1 MKQLSGLDNLF
12 LALEH
17 GNQHMHVAGLGI
29 YDPSTAPGGKVRFKS
44 VLNFFVNRL
53 DAGKVFRRRLVTVPH
68 DLDRPYWIEDAEIDV
83 EYHVRHIALPQPGD
97 WRQLM
102 IQIAR
107 IHARPL
113 DLAKPLWEAYIIEG
127 LDNIPGIPHGSF
139 GLYTKFHHAAVDG
152 EAGAELIRALHTL
165 VPGNEPEA
173 AATPLSVVAEHDP
186 TAVELYAR
194 TLSSKAQQALDAS
207 RLILMLGN
215 RIASVGKEMIAS
227 GQAAEL
233 ARELLSKFGDAAPEG
248 EGAGKDSAG
257 RKPVT
262 RFDHPVSPHRVI
274 DAVGFSL
281 AECKTIRQHV
291 PDVTIND
298 IFMAACSGALRA
310 YLEEKDELPDKSL
323 NAMVPMTTRGDV
335 KDANAGNQIGMSAM
349 PLRTDVADPVERLLA
364 VRRGTGKGKALT
376 AALGK
381 ELPGQLIQV
390 LPAVA
395 SKLLINKGLTSLA
408 NVTVSNVR
416 GPTVPLYMAN
426 ARLVLYLPISI
437 AFNNLGLN
445 ITGFS
450 YHGTLWVCFVCCRK
464 MMPDPDVFAEC
475 LTKSFDELVQAAIA
489 YRPAESKAAAASRR
503 RAAKRSMRTKP
514 AATPKAAT
522 PRTRG
527 AKTPAKKAT
536 AKKATAKKVTAKKAT
551 TKKAT
556 AKKATAKKATAKKA
570 TAKKATAKKAMAKK
584 AMAKKAMAKKAMAK
598 NSARKR
604 KPKAGKAKAN

>member
-1 MKQLSGLDNLF
+1 MRQLSGMDNLF
-12 LALEH
+12 LALES

-29 YDPSTAPGGKVRFKS
+29 YDPSTAPEGRVRFKS

-68 DLDRPYWIEDAEIDV
+68 ALDRPYWIEDAEIDV
-83 EYHVRHIALPQPGD
+83 EYHVRHIALPHPGD

-113 DLAKPLWEAYIIEG
+113 DLTKPLWEAYIIEG
-127 LDNIPGIPHGSF
+127 LDNIPGIPAGSF

-165 VPGNEPEA
+165 APGAGQEE
-173 AATPLSVVAEHDP
+173 AATPASVTADRDP
-186 TAVELYAR
+186 TTMELYAR
-194 TLSSKAQQALDAS
+194 TIGSKAQQVLDAS
-207 RLILMLGN
+207 RLALMLGN
-215 RIASVGKEMIAS
+215 RIAEVGKDMIAS

-233 ARELLSKFGDAAPEG
+233 GRELLAKFGDAPSAG
-248 EGAGKDSAG
+248 DGDGKDSAG
-257 RKPVT
+257 RKPAT
-262 RFDHPVSPHRVI
+262 RFDHPVSPHRVV

-298 IFMAACSGALRA
+298 IFMAACGGALRA
-310 YLEEKDELPDKSL
+310 YLDDKGELPERSL

-335 KDANAGNQIGMSAM
+335 KDADAGNQVGMSAM
-349 PLRTDVADPVERLLA
+349 PLRTDIADPIERLRA

-381 ELPGQLIQV
+381 DLPGQLIQV

-395 SKLLINKGLTSLA
+395 SKLLITKGLTALA

-416 GPTVPLYMAN
+416 GPNVPLYMAG

-450 YHGTLWVCFVCCRK
+450 YNGTLWVCFVSCRK
-464 MMPDPDVFAEC
+464 MMPDPGVYAEC
-475 LTKSFDELVQAAIA
+475 LTRSFDELVQAAIA
-489 YRPAESKAAAASRR
+489 HGSAGAATAAGQHSGKRSKRVKAPAKAKATRPIAKVAAKKPAKRKKAAKVAVKKP
-503 RAAKRSMRTKP
+503 AKRK
-514 AATPKAAT
+514 
-522 PRTRG
+522 
-527 AKTPAKKAT
+527 PAKKA
-536 AKKATAKKVTAKKAT
+536 AMKKSREA
-551 TKKAT
+551 
-556 AKKATAKKATAKKA
+556 
-570 TAKKATAKKAMAKK
+570 
-584 AMAKKAMAKKAMAK
+584 
-598 NSARKR
+598 
-604 KPKAGKAKAN
+604 